1 MRTALEHAL
10 SLLTERAR
18 CGIFAPMGGKRGAFE
33 VGQWGNRWRITVR
46 EQQILSQ
53 ICVGSSNKEI
63 ALALGCALKTVECH
77 VTSLLRKVGVESRLQ
92 LALQTQ
98 KRLRV
103 SSDSSD

>member
-1 MRTALEHAL
+1 
-10 SLLTERAR
+10 LTERALY
-18 CGIFAPMGGKRGAFE
+18 GIFAPMGGKRAAFGA
-33 VGQWGNRWRITVR
+33 GQWENHLRITVR

-63 ALALGCALKTVECH
+63 ALVLGCALKTVECH